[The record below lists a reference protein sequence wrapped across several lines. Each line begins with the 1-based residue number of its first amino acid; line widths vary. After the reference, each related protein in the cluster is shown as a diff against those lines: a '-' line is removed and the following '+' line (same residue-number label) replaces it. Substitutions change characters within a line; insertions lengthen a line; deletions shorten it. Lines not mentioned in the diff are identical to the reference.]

1 MPEFS
6 HQGDNKK
13 KFVKQIFDDISY
25 KYDFLNRLLSLG
37 IDIYWRKYFIKKL
50 NIKNGNSILD
60 VACGTGD
67 ICFEIRKSY
76 NVNIIGIDL
85 SPNMI
90 KIANKKK
97 MKKKYNEI
105 DFINGDA
112 ESLPFESNSID
123 IVTISYGFRNLAN
136 YDLALKEFYR
146 VLKPGGL
153 LGILEFSNSKYKFIN
168 KIFRIYFHYI
178 LPFIG
183 GIFSRSDAYR
193 YLPESVDFFPTRHQ
207 ICKKIIYSG
216 FKSASVSDLTFGISS
231 IFLGFK
237 SSE

>member
-1 MPEFS
+1 MSEFS

-76 NVNIIGIDL
+76 DVNIIGIDL

-90 KIANKKK
+90 KIANKKNL
-97 MKKKYNEI
+97 KKKYNEI

-146 VLKPGGL
+146 VLKPGGT

-193 YLPESVDFFPTRHQ
+193 YLPESVDFFPTRHK

-216 FKSASVSDLTFGISS
+216 FKSASV
-231 IFLGFK
+231 
-237 SSE
+237 